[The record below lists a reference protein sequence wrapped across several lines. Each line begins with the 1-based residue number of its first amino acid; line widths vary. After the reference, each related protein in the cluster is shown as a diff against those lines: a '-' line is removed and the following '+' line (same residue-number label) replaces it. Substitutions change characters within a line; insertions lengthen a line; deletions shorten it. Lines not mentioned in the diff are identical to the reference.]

1 MTELE
6 MDKVRAE
13 IQKLFDDAAKSRAES
28 EKFKA
33 EIAKVQAEA
42 AKLMAEPKWYPVA
55 IGAGLFGAIAAF
67 VKLFL

>member
-28 EKFKA
+28 EKIRA
-33 EIAKVQAEA
+33 EMAKIMTENR
-42 AKLMAEPKWYPVA
+42 WYPVA